1 MANPKITFI
10 GAGSAVF
17 MKNIVGDIL
26 QRPALAGATIRLM
39 DINPTRLEES
49 EIIAR
54 KLIATL
60 GVPATVETFSNQ
72 RQALDGTNFVVVCFQ
87 IGGYEPSTVI
97 DFDVPK
103 KYNLRQTIAD
113 TLGVGGIMRGLRTVP
128 HLWSICE
135 DMLQV
140 APDAIMLQYVNPMAI
155 NTWAISEKYPSIK
168 QVGLCHSVQG
178 TAMELAHDL
187 DIPYEDIRY
196 RSAGINHM
204 AFYLKFEHRQP
215 DGSYKDLYPALHRA
229 YAEGRAPKP
238 TWNPRC
244 PNKVRYEMMTRL
256 GYFVTESSEHFA
268 EYTPYFIKEGR
279 EDIIEKFGIP
289 LDEYPKRCVEQIA
302 KWKQTSEDYRKADR
316 IEVKQSKEYASS
328 IVNSVWTGEPSVIY
342 GNLRNNGVI
351 TNLPSNAAVEVACLR
366 RPGPHARRAAGLRQV
381 DRALAAEVVLAA
393 VAREVPLVRSPAE
406 LGRLASLAHE
416 AVDRPGVHE
425 LARHLRAVRHLRVA
439 LRDVDDLDPERL
451 RERCPLLALLRV
463 ARFVAGVLGDVQ
475 QRLLHE
481 VRHEPRVRAVR
492 DDRGRPVAP
501 GLAQLEHLLAQRIV
515 RAPAR
520 GDVRVGVTARPRLD
534 AGVEVQRAFLVAEL
548 DQRDA
553 RDVDRQVQHEIA
565 TADQRLEDV
574 TVVVDDR
581 KADVIGSD

>member
-26 QRPALAGATIRLM
+26 QRPALGGATIRLM

-49 EIIAR
+49 EIIAK

-60 GVPATVETFSNQ
+60 GVSAKVETFSDQ

-97 DFDVPK
+97 DFEVPK

-155 NTWAISEKYPSIK
+155 NTWAIAEKYPTIK

-215 DGSYKDLYPALHRA
+215 DGSYKDLYPELHRA

-244 PNKVRYEMMTRL
+244 PNKVRYEMLKRL

-279 EDIIEKFGIP
+279 EDLIEKFGIP

-302 KWKQTSEDYRKADR
+302 NWKKTSEDYRKADR
-316 IEVKQSKEYASS
+316 IEVAQSREYASS

-351 TNLPSNAAVEVACLR
+351 TSLPNNAAVEVPCLVDDNGIQPTYIGELPPQLTALMR
-366 RPGPHARRAAGLRQV
+366 TNINVQELTVRAMMEENREHIYHAAMMDPHT
-381 DRALAAEVVLAA
+381 AAELDLEQIWNV
-393 VAREVPLVRSPAE
+393 
-406 LGRLASLAHE
+406 
-416 AVDRPGVHE
+416 
-425 LARHLRAVRHLRVA
+425 
-439 LRDVDDLDPERL
+439 VDDLIEAHGTWLPEWTRGS
-451 RERCPLLALLRV
+451 RKQRV
-463 ARFVAGVLGDVQ
+463 A
-475 QRLLHE
+475 
-481 VRHEPRVRAVR
+481 
-492 DDRGRPVAP
+492 
-501 GLAQLEHLLAQRIV
+501 
-515 RAPAR
+515 
-520 GDVRVGVTARPRLD
+520 
-534 AGVEVQRAFLVAEL
+534 
-548 DQRDA
+548 
-553 RDVDRQVQHEIA
+553 
-565 TADQRLEDV
+565 
-574 TVVVDDR
+574 
-581 KADVIGSD
+581 

>member
-60 GVPATVETFSNQ
+60 GVSAQVETYSNQ
-72 RQALDGTNFVVVCFQ
+72 RQSLDGTNFVVVCFQ

-187 DIPYEDIRY
+187 DIPYEEIRY

-238 TWNPRC
+238 GWNPRC

-351 TNLPSNAAVEVACLR
+351 TNLPNNAAVEVPCLVDDNGLQPTFIGDLPPQLTALIR
-366 RPGPHARRAAGLRQV
+366 TNINVQELTVAALMTENREHIYHAAMMDPHT
-381 DRALAAEVVLAA
+381 AAELDLEQIWNV
-393 VAREVPLVRSPAE
+393 
-406 LGRLASLAHE
+406 
-416 AVDRPGVHE
+416 
-425 LARHLRAVRHLRVA
+425 
-439 LRDVDDLDPERL
+439 VDDLLEAHGTMLPEWARGS
-451 RERCPLLALLRV
+451 RKQRV
-463 ARFVAGVLGDVQ
+463 A
-475 QRLLHE
+475 
-481 VRHEPRVRAVR
+481 
-492 DDRGRPVAP
+492 
-501 GLAQLEHLLAQRIV
+501 
-515 RAPAR
+515 
-520 GDVRVGVTARPRLD
+520 
-534 AGVEVQRAFLVAEL
+534 
-548 DQRDA
+548 
-553 RDVDRQVQHEIA
+553 
-565 TADQRLEDV
+565 
-574 TVVVDDR
+574 
-581 KADVIGSD
+581 